1 MNKDKLRC
9 RQTGGMVMEVEKV
22 KEIKKALEDHSIE
35 KLKYQDGIKIKEID
49 FISIL
54 TLINEL
60 ESENNELKNI
70 IAKDQETCVEC
81 ELEQSW
87 ELFARDKE
95 IGRLRAEIERL
106 TEEHNRHMDGT
117 LVETPCKVGDTVYC
131 VEYFCNYKGCSSDE
145 QMFCC
150 GCSEMLE
157 RERRKEKF
165 VISKKKFRLQD
176 LDRVGKTLFPTE
188 EAAEARLKELQENEK

>member
-1 MNKDKLRC
+1 
-9 RQTGGMVMEVEKV
+9 MVMEIEKV

-70 IAKDQETCVEC
+70 IAKEQEACVEC

-95 IGRLRAEIERL
+95 IDRLRAEIERL
-106 TEEHNRHMDGT
+106 TEEHNRHKVVVKDFAEKLKQVICDNTYPYFNKNGKPVNIWNTDGFD
-117 LVETPCKVGDTVYC
+117 KI
-131 VEYFCNYKGCSSDE
+131 DE
-145 QMFCC
+145 
-150 GCSEMLE
+150 L
-157 RERRKEKF
+157 
-165 VISKKKFRLQD
+165 
-176 LDRVGKTLFPTE
+176 
-188 EAAEARLKELQENEK
+188 LKEYEE

>member
-1 MNKDKLRC
+1 
-9 RQTGGMVMEVEKV
+9 MEIEKV

-70 IAKDQETCVEC
+70 IAKEQEACVEC

-95 IGRLRAEIERL
+95 IDRLRAEIERL
-106 TEEHNRHMDGT
+106 TEEHNRHKVVVKEFAEKLKQVICDNTYPYFDKNGKPVNIWNTDGFD
-117 LVETPCKVGDTVYC
+117 KI
-131 VEYFCNYKGCSSDE
+131 DE
-145 QMFCC
+145 
-150 GCSEMLE
+150 L
-157 RERRKEKF
+157 
-165 VISKKKFRLQD
+165 
-176 LDRVGKTLFPTE
+176 
-188 EAAEARLKELQENEK
+188 LKEYEK

>member
-1 MNKDKLRC
+1 
-9 RQTGGMVMEVEKV
+9 MVMEIEKV

-70 IAKDQETCVEC
+70 IAKEQEACVEC

-95 IGRLRAEIERL
+95 IDRLRAEIERL
-106 TEEHNRHMDGT
+106 TEEHNRHKVVVKEFAEKLKQVICDNTYPYFDKNGKPVNIWNTDGFD
-117 LVETPCKVGDTVYC
+117 KI
-131 VEYFCNYKGCSSDE
+131 DE
-145 QMFCC
+145 
-150 GCSEMLE
+150 L
-157 RERRKEKF
+157 
-165 VISKKKFRLQD
+165 
-176 LDRVGKTLFPTE
+176 
-188 EAAEARLKELQENEK
+188 LKEYEK